1 MPSLVAVLD
10 TNFWLATHVTAI
22 TLGYAAALLAA
33 VLGNL
38 WMLGKMVGL
47 KKGVPDFYRTITR
60 MTYGVVCFGLFFSVV
75 GTILGG
81 IWANYSWG
89 RFWGWD
95 PKENGALL
103 ICLGQIL
110 ILHARLGGYVRDH
123 GLAALAALNGL
134 CVAFSW
140 WHVNNLGVGLHS
152 YGQTEGVIAALYTYY
167 GLGTTVVVASLVWR
181 ALAPAAA
188 RA

>member
-1 MPSLVAVLD
+1 
-10 TNFWLATHVTAI
+10 
-22 TLGYAAALLAA
+22 
-33 VLGNL
+33 
-38 WMLGKMVGL
+38 
-47 KKGVPDFYRTITR
+47 
-60 MTYGVVCFGLFFSVV
+60 
-75 GTILGG
+75 
-81 IWANYSWG
+81 
-89 RFWGWD
+89 
-95 PKENGALL
+95 LL